1 MTRYIQ
7 QNLNSDVDEKNV
19 ISSMNSPSIYLKH
32 RVVETSGSR
41 QMRHFLWPTLI
52 LPRQPKTF
60 AFFDEV
66 RLEKN
71 FVEGYSS
78 VHEAKMFHFDPSTLS
93 ALPLEVHAG
102 VSKVLAASPALT
114 R

>member
-1 MTRYIQ
+1 M
-7 QNLNSDVDEKNV
+7 
-19 ISSMNSPSIYLKH
+19 
-32 RVVETSGSR
+32 VETNGSR
-41 QMRHFLWPTLI
+41 QMRHSLWPTLI

-60 AFFDEV
+60 TFFDEV

-71 FVEGYSS
+71 FVKDYIS
-78 VHEAKMFHFDPSTLS
+78 VHKAKIFHFDRSTLS